1 LDTYIIGLL
10 AIGSLLLLVTL
21 SSGWIASL
29 PFSYALIY
37 LVVGILLGPY
47 GIHLIEL
54 RPQAEVLE
62 RLTEFAV
69 LVSLF
74 GCGLKMNRPLQP
86 WAWNST
92 ARLIGFLMPICIF
105 SLAAVGH
112 TFLGLPWGSAIL
124 LGAILAPTDP
134 VLASEIQL
142 LDAKDRD
149 ELRFG
154 LTSEGGLNDALAF
167 PFVYFGLNLTK
178 DPQWQHWFQQWVLVD
193 VLWAIAAGIG
203 MGVLVAY
210 GITWIYRRSQQVKSG
225 DALMQD
231 FVALSMILIT
241 YSLTELVNGYG
252 FLAVFIAGIVVQRN
266 HATPETYH
274 SQREFAEQIEK
285 LMEVGIILLL
295 GSLLRIEPMVRFA
308 GEILIV
314 ATLLIFIIRPLG
326 AWISTLGSSL
336 NPTRRLLYGWF
347 GIRGLGSL
355 YYLSYAFSK
364 GLSGDIGEKTAWI
377 VYFTVVISIIL
388 YGISTTP
395 LMNWYEQ
402 KLPKKKL
409 DRQI

>member
-1 LDTYIIGLL
+1 LFLDTYILSFLVIGL
-10 AIGSLLLLVTL
+10 LLLLVTL
-21 SSGWIASL
+21 GSGWIARL

-69 LVSLF
+69 LISLF
-74 GCGLKMNRPLQP
+74 GCGLKMSRPLKA

-105 SLAAVGH
+105 SLSAVGH
-112 TFLGLPWGSAIL
+112 CFLGLPWGSAIL

-167 PFVYFGLNLTK
+167 PFVYFGLYWIKN
-178 DPQWQHWFQQWVLVD
+178 PQWHNWFGQWVLVD
-193 VLWAIAAGIG
+193 ILWAIAAGIG
-203 MGVLVAY
+203 MGLLVAQSV
-210 GITWIYRRSQQVKSG
+210 TWIHRQSNQVKSA
-225 DALMQD
+225 DALMED
-231 FVALSMILIT
+231 FVALSIVLIT
-241 YSLTELVNGYG
+241 YALTELINGYG
-252 FLAVFIAGIVVQRN
+252 FLAVFIAGMVVQRS

-274 SQREFAEQIEK
+274 SQLEFAEQIEK

-308 GEILIV
+308 GEILLV
-314 ATLLIFIIRPLG
+314 AVLLIFIIRPVG
-326 AWISTLGSSL
+326 AWISTIGSPL
-336 NPTRRLLYGWF
+336 NSTRRFLYGWF

-355 YYLSYAFSK
+355 YYLSYAFGK
-364 GLSGDIGEKTAWI
+364 GLSGEIGEEIAWI

-388 YGISTTP
+388 HGISATP
-395 LMNWYEQ
+395 LMTWYERKYSRK
-402 KLPKKKL
+402 KLPG
-409 DRQI
+409 

>member
-1 LDTYIIGLL
+1 LDTYILSFLAIGLL
-10 AIGSLLLLVTL
+10 LLIVTL
-21 SSGWIASL
+21 GSGWIARL

-37 LVVGILLGPY
+37 LAVGILLGPY
-47 GIHLIEL
+47 GVHLIEL

-69 LVSLF
+69 LISLF

-105 SLAAVGH
+105 SLAVVGH
-112 TFLGLPWGSAIL
+112 LFLGLPWSSAIL

-167 PFVYFGLNLTK
+167 PFIYFGLYWIK
-178 DPQWQHWFQQWVLVD
+178 DAQWQNWLGQWVLVD
-193 VLWAIAAGIG
+193 VLWAIAAGVG
-203 MGVLVAY
+203 MGVLVAQ
-210 GITWIYRRSQQVKSG
+210 GLAWIHRRSQQVKSA
-225 DALMQD
+225 DALMED
-231 FVALSMILIT
+231 FIALSIVLIT
-241 YSLTELVNGYG
+241 YALTELVNGYG
-252 FLAVFIAGIVVQRN
+252 FLAVFIAGMVVQRN
-266 HATPETYH
+266 HADPETYH

-295 GSLLRIEPMVRFA
+295 GSLLRIEPMIRFA
-308 GEILIV
+308 GPILLV
-314 ATLLIFIIRPLG
+314 AVLLIFVIRPIG
-326 AWISTLGSSL
+326 AWISTMGSPL

-347 GIRGLGSL
+347 GVRGLGSL
-355 YYLSYAFSK
+355 YYLSYAFGK
-364 GLSGDIGEKTAWI
+364 GLSGDLGEKIAWI

-388 YGISTTP
+388 HGISATP
-395 LMNWYEQ
+395 LLAWYGQ
-402 KLPKKKL
+402 KLPRKKAG
-409 DRQI
+409 

>member
-1 LDTYIIGLL
+1 LDTYILSFL
-10 AIGSLLLLVTL
+10 AIGLLLLLVTL
-21 SSGWIASL
+21 GSGWIDRLS
-29 PFSYALIY
+29 FSYAIIY
-37 LVVGILLGPY
+37 LAVGILLGPY

-69 LVSLF
+69 LISLF

-112 TFLGLPWGSAIL
+112 LFLGLPWSSAIL

-142 LDAKDRD
+142 LDIKDRD

-167 PFVYFGLNLTK
+167 PFVYFGLYWIK
-178 DPQWQHWFQQWVLVD
+178 DAQWQNWFRQWVLVD
-193 VLWAIAAGIG
+193 VLWAIAAGVG
-203 MGVLVAY
+203 MGLLVAQ
-210 GITWIYRRSQQVKSG
+210 GIAWIHRRSQQVKSA
-225 DALMQD
+225 DALMED
-231 FVALSMILIT
+231 FVALSMVLIT
-241 YSLTELVNGYG
+241 YALTELVNGYG
-252 FLAVFIAGIVVQRN
+252 FLAVFIAGMVVQRN

-285 LMEVGIILLL
+285 LMEVGIVLLL
-295 GSLLRIEPMVRFA
+295 GSLLRIEPMIRFA
-308 GEILIV
+308 GPILLV
-314 ATLLIFIIRPLG
+314 AVLLIFIIRPIG
-326 AWISTLGSSL
+326 AWISTLGSPL

-355 YYLSYAFSK
+355 YYLSYAFGK
-364 GLSGDIGEKTAWI
+364 GLSGDLGEEIAWI

-388 YGISTTP
+388 HGISATP
-395 LMNWYEQ
+395 LLTWYEK
-402 KLPKKKL
+402 KLPRKKAG
-409 DRQI
+409 